1 MSFPSSCTDHLA
13 TCCFKFMVVY
23 EHGINVFSTAYLM
36 TTVITTYT
44 MQVRSC
50 GSNVVKAYCA

>member
-1 MSFPSSCTDHLA
+1 
-13 TCCFKFMVVY
+13 MVVY